1 MNWFYETII
10 LLRDLLADDGS
21 IYVLLDWHAGHYAK
35 AIMDEVF
42 GYENFRN
49 EIVWHYRTGNLA
61 KNQFQP

>member
-21 IYVLLDWHAGHYAK
+21 IYVHLDWHAGHYAN

-49 EIVWHYRTGNLA
+49 EIVWHYRT
-61 KNQFQP
+61 